1 MKVLIISDQYLPS
14 TRSGS
19 ILIHDLINELLIRKH
34 KITLITSTQDNNNRN
49 KNKKL
54 DIIRIKTFSYN
65 KKNYVLKGFNQIYLF
80 LQIILKIL
88 FINKNVDKTFI
99 YCPPLFFGLINFFF
113 KKQKKIINV
122 QDFFPQNAI
131 DLGIIKNNILIFIL
145 KKIERFIYN
154 TNDYILVNSNN
165 AKNYL
170 IKRIPSIKKKVLFN
184 YNWTRINRIKG
195 KKYKKNKI
203 FKFIFGGSIGP
214 AQDLKK
220 VFRAFKNLSK
230 KCELHIYGEGILLK
244 KLKKELLTKNIEN
257 IKIFKPVTNSLF
269 AQKLQ
274 KYDSALL
281 TLNSKNKTPFIP
293 GKFNFYCSNK
303 KNVTAI
309 VHKQCDLNN
318 IITKNNLGFVTST
331 QNNKQ
336 LTIFLKKII
345 NSKKIH
351 KMNINAFKFARINL
365 NVKSFANKL
374 EQI

>member
-1 MKVLIISDQYLPS
+1 M
-14 TRSGS
+14 
-19 ILIHDLINELLIRKH
+19 
-34 KITLITSTQDNNNRN
+34 
-49 KNKKL
+49 
-54 DIIRIKTFSYN
+54 
-65 KKNYVLKGFNQIYLF
+65 
-80 LQIILKIL
+80 
-88 FINKNVDKTFI
+88 
-99 YCPPLFFGLINFFF
+99 
-113 KKQKKIINV
+113 
-122 QDFFPQNAI
+122 
-131 DLGIIKNNILIFIL
+131 
-145 KKIERFIYN
+145 
-154 TNDYILVNSNN
+154 
-165 AKNYL
+165 
-170 IKRIPSIKKKVLFN
+170 
-184 YNWTRINRIKG
+184 
-195 KKYKKNKI
+195 
-203 FKFIFGGSIGP
+203 
-214 AQDLKK
+214 
-220 VFRAFKNLSK
+220 
-230 KCELHIYGEGILLK
+230 
-244 KLKKELLTKNIEN
+244 
-257 IKIFKPVTNSLF
+257 
-269 AQKLQ
+269 Q